1 MLPERAD
8 LRAREETLADVDRQL
23 SELAPH
29 QGDVGG
35 RQKRLEDELASVEE
49 KIAEVDRQL
58 YSGTV
63 TSPRELQALQA
74 DVESLKRHR
83 SGLEDHLLE
92 AMAEAEPLD
101 EDAGRLVD
109 RRRELE
115 REIDGLTKALDE
127 ASGGIGGELAEKE
140 ATREKVAASI
150 PPQLLNLYESLRT
163 KLGGVGAARLE
174 AGACGGCHMRL
185 PAIELD
191 AIKHQA
197 PEAVVRCDQC
207 GRILVR

>member
-1 MLPERAD
+1 M
-8 LRAREETLADVDRQL
+8 
-23 SELAPH
+23 
-29 QGDVGG
+29 
-35 RQKRLEDELASVEE
+35 ASVEQ

-83 SGLEDHLLE
+83 SSLEDHLLE

-101 EDAGRLVD
+101 ENAGQLRD
-109 RRRELE
+109 RHRELE
-115 REIDGLTKALDE
+115 KEIEGLTAALDE

-140 ATREKVAASI
+140 AAREKIAAAI
-150 PPQLLNLYESLRT
+150 PPQLLSLYESLRT

-174 AGACGGCHMRL
+174 AGACGGCHMKL
-185 PAIELD
+185 PATELD